1 MAYTVRRTRDIPDL
15 TEARRNP
22 VYKMLADGWDLAKML
37 TDGWDLAEMLAG
49 GWDLA
54 KQPSATAQD
63 TTQ

>member
-1 MAYTVRRTRDIPDL
+1 MAYTVRRTRDNPDL
-15 TEARRNP
+15 TEARRNQ
-22 VYKMLADGWDLAKML
+22 VYKKLA
-37 TDGWDLAEMLAG
+37 DGWDLAEMLVG

>member
-1 MAYTVRRTRDIPDL
+1 MRRTRDIPDL
-15 TEARRNP
+15 TEEHRNL
-22 VYKMLADGWDLAKML
+22 VYKKLADGWDLAKML
-37 TDGWDLAEMLAG
+37 TDGWDLAEMLAD